1 MDTDTRK
8 KPDIWNWIDDFEGDK
23 VILITAM
30 VLLVASVIT
39 VFSSTSLLA
48 LGKGDSRVSIMT
60 TQTVMVGLG
69 GLVILLIYLF
79 GNSSLYRFIGKYSFL
94 LSLGMLVILVFN
106 LDLGFVRASSINGAM
121 RVIVVFGLQLH
132 VYEFVKLFMILYA
145 SWALNTYKE
154 GGFRLTKR
162 IAGLHPKL
170 SFLATPLGEKG
181 FYLYIPL
188 ATTIGLV
195 MLGSNSSAIFI
206 AAILVTLFVVGGI
219 DVKDILVMGAAM
231 GLVVGMLTLA
241 NSFGVIETNRADTAR
256 SRIMDDEK
264 AKMDSLVYYRP
275 GGGHYDVTKFQ
286 KFKDKLMQP
295 VGAKLAIKEGGLFG
309 KGVGRS
315 DQKYVVPVI
324 FSDYMFSFIIE
335 ETGVLGAVILIIL
348 YYSLL
353 ARGVNVAKHCPDYF
367 DKVVVT
373 GYSILITAQAFMHM
387 LVNVHFPLIPQTG
400 QTLPLLSHGS
410 TSFLVFC
417 AVLGIMLSLSRQS
430 SLQKEENA
438 GRDDTV
444 APLYEY
450 NESDA

>member
-1 MDTDTRK
+1 
-8 KPDIWNWIDDFEGDK
+8 
-23 VILITAM
+23 
-30 VLLVASVIT
+30 
-39 VFSSTSLLA
+39 
-48 LGKGDSRVSIMT
+48 
-60 TQTVMVGLG
+60 
-69 GLVILLIYLF
+69 
-79 GNSSLYRFIGKYSFL
+79 
-94 LSLGMLVILVFN
+94 
-106 LDLGFVRASSINGAM
+106 
-121 RVIVVFGLQLH
+121 
-132 VYEFVKLFMILYA
+132 
-145 SWALNTYKE
+145 
-154 GGFRLTKR
+154 
-162 IAGLHPKL
+162 
-170 SFLATPLGEKG
+170 
-181 FYLYIPL
+181 
-188 ATTIGLV
+188 
-195 MLGSNSSAIFI
+195 
-206 AAILVTLFVVGGI
+206 
-219 DVKDILVMGAAM
+219 
-231 GLVVGMLTLA
+231 
-241 NSFGVIETNRADTAR
+241 
-256 SRIMDDEK
+256 
-264 AKMDSLVYYRP
+264 
-275 GGGHYDVTKFQ
+275 
-286 KFKDKLMQP
+286 MQP

-444 APLYEY
+444 TPLYEY